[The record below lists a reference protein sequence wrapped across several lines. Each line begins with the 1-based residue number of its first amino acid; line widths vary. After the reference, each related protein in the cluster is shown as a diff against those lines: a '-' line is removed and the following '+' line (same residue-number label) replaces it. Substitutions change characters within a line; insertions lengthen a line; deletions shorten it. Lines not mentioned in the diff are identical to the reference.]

1 MRFSRAAHDFMVKH
15 VACTINSLVS
25 GRRFFSSPGLTTH
38 RRSSKEYCV
47 DHKWVGKFSDPPS
60 KIVLVLA
67 VSNAVLNFLYKN
79 GFNYVFLMLPKARN
93 IMTKMTHKKALDG
106 FINKFLKNKSYK
118 PVSYRSW
125 ALQ

>member
-1 MRFSRAAHDFMVKH
+1 MILWLSMLHAL
-15 VACTINSLVS
+15 INSLVS

-79 GFNYVFLMLPKARN
+79 GFNYVFFLMLPKARN
-93 IMTKMTHKKALDG
+93 IMTKMTHKKHLTA
-106 FINKFLKNKSYK
+106 F
-118 PVSYRSW
+118 
-125 ALQ
+125 